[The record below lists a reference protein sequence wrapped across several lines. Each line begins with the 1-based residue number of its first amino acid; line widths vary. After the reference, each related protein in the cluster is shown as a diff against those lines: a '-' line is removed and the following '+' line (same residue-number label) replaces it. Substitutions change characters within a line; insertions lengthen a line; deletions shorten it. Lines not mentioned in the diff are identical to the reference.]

1 MNTPSRR
8 ERALPGARRDDSPM
22 TAPSALAPR
31 LEALGE
37 ALRRVRHRPLL
48 TLLALALTGSA
59 LALMLSGFT
68 LMLSL
73 AGPWQRLNVPAQAVV
88 FVATSA
94 RSADIGA
101 LRSRALEVPGVAT
114 VEHPSREAM
123 LADLSRR
130 TPGGTPAELRASALP
145 ETLLVQFSR
154 NLDPGVAEAAVA
166 ALRKLPRV
174 DLVQFDVDAYRR
186 WHGLQRIGATVGMAA
201 AVMLVG
207 LCAGLLMLLPGQLAA
222 VPRDQA
228 LLRSLLGAT
237 ATDIRRPS
245 VYAGALFGA
254 MSALLGIGALM
265 LAQRVLEPLLTALPL
280 WADAAISL
288 TLPPWQVLAAMIAG
302 CILLAGAAGALAAR
316 SSR

>member
-1 MNTPSRR
+1 VTTPSRR
-8 ERALPGARRDDSPM
+8 ESEPPGARREDSAM
-22 TAPSALAPR
+22 TAPGVLAPR

-37 ALRRVRHRPLL
+37 ALRRVRRRPLL
-48 TLLALALTGSA
+48 MLLALALTGSA
-59 LALMLSGFT
+59 LALMLSGVT
-68 LMLSL
+68 LMLAL
-73 AGPWQRLNVPAQAVV
+73 AASWQRLNVPAQAVV

-130 TPGGTPAELRASALP
+130 TPGGTPADLRASALP

-154 NLDPGVAEAAVA
+154 NLDPSIAEAAVA

-186 WHGLQRIGATVGMAA
+186 WHGLQRIGATVGLVAA
-201 AVMLVG
+201 GMLAV
-207 LCAGLLMLLPGQLAA
+207 LCAGLLMLLPGPFAA

-228 LLRSLLGAT
+228 QLRSLLGAT
-237 ATDIRRPS
+237 AADIRRPS

-254 MSALLGIGALM
+254 VSALLGIGALM
-265 LAQRVLEPLLTALPL
+265 LGQRMLEPLLTSLPV
-280 WADAAISL
+280 WAGAAISL
-288 TLPPWQVLAAMIAG
+288 TLPPWEVLVAVIAG
-302 CILLAGAAGALAAR
+302 CMLLAGAAGALAAR